1 MFGDRLFIMSLVDLT
16 VMEQIARIIVAA
28 ALVITA
34 AAASA
39 AMYGLYRRT
48 MADERELYS
57 KRSAYT
63 VADYAADVRCDI
75 CFDDI
80 GDEEVSQCRCGKVFH
95 RTCAEPTGEC
105 PYCGTP
111 YSGFLPPRPARHI
124 TCPRCGNVM
133 NGNICSCGTVLPD
146 PDGTFLCRCG
156 ERVSVDEEMC
166 HRCGMMFGSRV
177 CTVKKQFIPN
187 QRWVSRW

>member
-1 MFGDRLFIMSLVDLT
+1 
-16 VMEQIARIIVAA
+16 MEQIARIIIATALIVTVIAA
-28 ALVITA
+28 A
-34 AAASA
+34 A

-48 MADERELYS
+48 RAEERDLYS
-57 KRSAYT
+57 RKSAYT
-63 VADYAADVRCDI
+63 VADYSADVRCDI

-105 PYCGTP
+105 PYCGAP
-111 YSGFLPPRPARHI
+111 YGDFDPPRPARHI

-156 ERVSVDEEMC
+156 ERLSVDDEMC
-166 HRCGMMFGSRV
+166 HRCGMMYGSRI

-187 QRWVSRW
+187 RRWVF